1 MKTTLALFVM
11 AVALG
16 ACADYVPPDS
26 NPTSNPSGCQNG
38 IVTCMDQ
45 RTTPPPTVIDPSKK
59 YTATVHTSRGDFT
72 ISFVDPKVAPQTV
85 NNFVYLSQ
93 NHYYDGLTFHRVVPG
108 FVVQGGDPLGNGTGG
123 PAYKLPNE
131 TNSSRWPRGTVG
143 MASSAAGV
151 SGSQFFIT
159 TGDAPS
165 LATSGVYNHFG
176 QVSSGMDVI
185 DKVQVG
191 DRMTSIDITAS

>member
-1 MKTTLALFVM
+1 VRLSLAALL
-11 AVALG
+11 AVIVLC
-16 ACADYVPPDS
+16 ACGDIVPA
-26 NPTSNPSGCQNG
+26 TSNPPGCDND
-38 IVTCMDQ
+38 IRTCMDQ

-59 YTATVHTSRGDFT
+59 YTAVVHTSRGDFT
-72 ISFVDPKVAPQTV
+72 IAFVDPSVAPVTV

-123 PAYKLPNE
+123 PAYKLPDE
-131 TNSSRWPRGTVG
+131 TNASKWPRGTAG
-143 MASSAAGV
+143 MASSPAGV

-159 TGDAPS
+159 TGDAPF

-176 QVSSGMDVI
+176 QITSGMEVI
-185 DKVQVG
+185 DAIQVG
-191 DRMTSIDITAS
+191 DRMTSIVVSSS